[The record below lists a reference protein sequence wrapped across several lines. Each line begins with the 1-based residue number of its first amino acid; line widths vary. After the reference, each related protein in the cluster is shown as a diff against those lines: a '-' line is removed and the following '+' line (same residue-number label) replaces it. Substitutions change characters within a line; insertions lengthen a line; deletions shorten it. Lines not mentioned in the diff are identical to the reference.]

1 MELVKNRFHF
11 LFNIELIFGKIK
23 YNEMGDKM
31 QLTDAE
37 EINVEELT
45 NNIII
50 TTVVILVLIM
60 VFAVSFWALRKGK
73 K

>member
-1 MELVKNRFHF
+1 MF
-11 LFNIELIFGKIK
+11 
-23 YNEMGDKM
+23 
-31 QLTDAE
+31 LTDVE
-37 EINVEELT
+37 EVNVEELT

-60 VFAVSFWALRKGK
+60 VFAVSFWALRKVK

>member
-1 MELVKNRFHF
+1 MIIIFRYND
-11 LFNIELIFGKIK
+11 IEMRVINVF
-23 YNEMGDKM
+23 
-31 QLTDAE
+31 LTDAE

-60 VFAVSFWALRKGK
+60 VFAISFWALRKVK

>member
-1 MELVKNRFHF
+1 MELVQNQFLF
-11 LFNIELIFGKIK
+11 LFNNELIFGKIK

-31 QLTDAE
+31 LLTDAE

-50 TTVVILVLIM
+50 TSIVILVLIM

>member
-1 MELVKNRFHF
+1 MILKWDDYMF
-11 LFNIELIFGKIK
+11 
-23 YNEMGDKM
+23 
-31 QLTDAE
+31 LTDTE

-50 TTVVILVLIM
+50 TIVVILVLIM
-60 VFAVSFWALRKGK
+60 VFAISFWALRKGK

>member
-1 MELVKNRFHF
+1 MINVF
-11 LFNIELIFGKIK
+11 
-23 YNEMGDKM
+23 
-31 QLTDAE
+31 LTDAE

-60 VFAVSFWALRKGK
+60 VFAISFWALRKVK

>member
-1 MELVKNRFHF
+1 
-11 LFNIELIFGKIK
+11 
-23 YNEMGDKM
+23 MGDIM
-31 QLTDAE
+31 LLTNAS
-37 EINVEELT
+37 NQVNTKELT

-60 VFAVSFWALRKGK
+60 VFAVSFWALRKAK

>member
-1 MELVKNRFHF
+1 MF
-11 LFNIELIFGKIK
+11 
-23 YNEMGDKM
+23 
-31 QLTDAE
+31 LTDVE
-37 EINVEELT
+37 EVNVEELT

-60 VFAVSFWALRKGK
+60 VFAISFWALRKVK

>member
-1 MELVKNRFHF
+1 ML
-11 LFNIELIFGKIK
+11 
-23 YNEMGDKM
+23 
-31 QLTDAE
+31 LTNAS
-37 EINVEELT
+37 NQVNTKELT

-60 VFAVSFWALRKGK
+60 VFAVSFWALRKAK

>member
-1 MELVKNRFHF
+1 MF
-11 LFNIELIFGKIK
+11 
-23 YNEMGDKM
+23 
-31 QLTDAE
+31 LTDVE
-37 EINVEELT
+37 EVNVEDLT

-60 VFAVSFWALRKGK
+60 VFAVSFWALRKVK

>member
-1 MELVKNRFHF
+1 
-11 LFNIELIFGKIK
+11 
-23 YNEMGDKM
+23 MGDKM
-31 QLTDAE
+31 LLTDAE

-50 TTVVILVLIM
+50 TTVVVLVLIM